1 MGREGARGHV
11 GLVWGVHG
19 FMSEQKLGLLS
30 PCETSLAHDVP
41 PFPNRFQQEARGVSR
56 AAGDEP
62 GTGQETRQTQRS
74 GAGRRVGLRG
84 EGLRECRPGEHVPS
98 RARVVCERN
107 GICWCRAGSGCQ
119 AARPGHE
126 GAVPGPSAV
135 RAGQGGRL
143 GVPELFT
150 AWGSAFLVATGRL
163 PVYGK

>member
-1 MGREGARGHV
+1 M

-74 GAGRRVGLRG
+74 GGGRRVGLRG

-126 GAVPGPSAV
+126 GGVAGPSAV

-150 AWGSAFLVATGRL
+150 AWGSALLVATGRL